1 MLSSS
6 LSKPP
11 SLPPRETEERG
22 VWELGSTFSAIDN
35 RVATLVHGEGYS
47 RDISLL
53 LCPSKIFMQ
62 GDENDLS

>member
-11 SLPPRETEERG
+11 SLPPRETEEERG
-22 VWELGSTFSAIDN
+22 VWELGSTFSAIDSW
-35 RVATLVHGEGYS
+35 VFGGEGYI
-47 RDISLL
+47 RGISLL

-62 GDENDLS
+62 GDKNALS